1 MPYRCR
7 CCLAYAS
14 WCRRQRDRGA
24 RREPPGDVEGDMEYP
39 CPFGSAEVVVV
50 VLVVEMIS

>member
-50 VLVVEMIS
+50 VLVVELIS